1 MTTPTKLFNK
11 NFFLLWQG
19 QFVSQ
24 LGSQV
29 HYIAM
34 MFWLKHVSSSAG
46 LMGLL
51 MMLSMIPGVVLG
63 PIGGTIADRYSRRR
77 IIIFSDIICG
87 VAVLSLAGLLLY
99 DPDNEAIAIPW
110 LFAVSII
117 IGIVGGFFRPAI
129 SAAIPDL
136 VPREKIAA
144 ANSLN
149 QSSVQ
154 VSSFVGQGFGGVL
167 FRVFG
172 APLLFL
178 VNGITYLFSAFS
190 EYFIEIP
197 QTIPERSTGWKA
209 IMRDFIDDTKVG
221 FRYVWH
227 NRGMRAVFFTATFL
241 NFLVSPIAVLFPFYI
256 EDHLGVTPDWFGY
269 LLAAMGAGSL
279 IGYAVAG
286 SLKISGR
293 VRSRMLI
300 VFLSIMGVQFGAL
313 GLSNSPVLSLALTL
327 TMGMLSGVVNIS
339 IITVLQL
346 TTPSEIRGRVF
357 GLLGTIIGGLMPL
370 GMGLAGVVMEMLDN
384 NVALIFIVCGAVMAL
399 INIAMAFNR
408 HYRVFLACDIE
419 QTNNTHKEEHDNGQ
433 DNLTADR

>member
-34 MFWLKHVSSSAG
+34 MFWLKHVSGSAG

-110 LFAVSII
+110 LFVVSIV

-136 VPREKIAA
+136 VPREKVAS

-154 VSSFVGQGFGGVL
+154 VSSFMGQGFGGVL
-167 FRVFG
+167 FRIFG

-178 VNGITYLFSAFS
+178 ADGITYLFSAFS
-190 EYFIEIP
+190 EYFITIP
-197 QTIPERSTGWKA
+197 QVIPEQSTGWKA
-209 IMRDFIDDTKVG
+209 ILRDFINDTKVG
-221 FRYVWH
+221 FRYVWN

-269 LLAAMGAGSL
+269 LLAAVGVGSL

-293 VRSRMLI
+293 LRSVMLI
-300 VFLSIMGVQFGAL
+300 VFLILLGVVFGAL
-313 GLSNSPVLSLALTL
+313 GLSNSPWLSLALTL
-327 TMGMLSGVVNIS
+327 SMGLLSGVVNIS

-384 NVALIFIVCGAVMAL
+384 NVALIFIVCGAAMAL
-399 INIAMAFNR
+399 INIGMAFNR
-408 HYRVFLACDIE
+408 HFRVFLACDME
-419 QTNNTHKEEHDNGQ
+419 QTGNIHKDENQDGQ
-433 DNLTADR
+433 DNFTTDS

>member
-1 MTTPTKLFNK
+1 VTSPNRLFNK
-11 NFFLLWQG
+11 NFLLLWQG

-34 MFWLKHVSSSAG
+34 MFWLKHVSGSAG

-51 MMLSMIPGVVLG
+51 MMLSMIPGVILG

-77 IIIFSDIICG
+77 IIIFSDLICG

-99 DPDNEAIAIPW
+99 APDNETIAIPW

-136 VPREKIAA
+136 VTRDKVAP

-154 VSSFVGQGFGGVL
+154 VSSFMGQGFGGVL
-167 FRVFG
+167 FRLFG

-178 VNGITYLFSAFS
+178 ANGITYLFSAFS
-190 EYFIEIP
+190 EYFITIP
-197 QTIPERSTGWKA
+197 QTIPEQSTGWKA
-209 IMRDFIDDTKVG
+209 IMQDFIRDTKVG
-221 FRYVWH
+221 FQYVWD
-227 NRGMRAVFFTATFL
+227 NRGMRAVFFTSTFL

-256 EDHLGVTPDWFGY
+256 EDHLRATPDWFGY
-269 LLAAMGAGSL
+269 LMASIGVGSL
-279 IGYAVAG
+279 IGYAIAG

-293 VRSRMLI
+293 TRSIILI
-300 VFLSIMGVQFGAL
+300 LFLTLLGVVFGAL
-313 GLSNSPVLSLALTL
+313 GLSRTPLISLAMTFF
-327 TMGMLSGVVNIS
+327 MGLLSGVVNIS

-370 GMGLAGVVMEMLDN
+370 GMGLAGMVMEILDN
-384 NVALIFIVCGAVMAL
+384 DVALIFIVCGVAMAL
-399 INIAMAFNR
+399 VNIGMAFNR
-408 HYRVFLACDIE
+408 HFRAFLACNVE
-419 QTNNTHKEEHDNGQ
+419 QTENTHKEENQNGQ